1 MTDTLTIE
9 CDYDSKQ
16 GAYNEDVLSTF
27 SVITEIFEDEIGGP
41 YREYTAT
48 LQSIELGYTTITASM
63 VSSIYGVDAVSVAE
77 EYAEER
83 AEWLLGF
90 TRQQGERL

>member
-1 MTDTLTIE
+1 MTDTTSTTTNQLTIE

-27 SVITEIFEDEIGGP
+27 SVTTETFEDETGGP

-48 LQSIELGYTTITASM
+48 LQSIELGYTSLPVSM
-63 VSSIYGVDAVSVAE
+63 VSSIYGGYAIEAAERYAE
-77 EYAEER
+77 EY
-83 AEWLLGF
+83 LK
-90 TRQQGERL
+90 